1 MTASGWAGDVLDF
14 WFGQPKERW
23 FKKDEAF
30 DAEIVERFA
39 ALWEQERG
47 KAADPFFGSADEAL
61 GAIILFDQ
69 FPRNMFRGEAK
80 SFATDPLALE
90 IAKAAVD
97 RGLDEQVSREQ
108 RIFFYIPFEH
118 SEDLA
123 DQDRAVALI
132 EPLGDAE
139 YTRYAH
145 AHRDVIAR
153 FGRFPHRNAM
163 LGREPTAEERAA
175 KDVPSF

>member
-1 MTASGWAGDVLDF
+1 VTASAWAPDVLDF

-30 DAEIVERFA
+30 DAEISERFG
-39 ALWEQERG
+39 ALWERERA
-47 KAADPFFGSADEAL
+47 KAADAFLGSADQAL

-80 SFATDPLALE
+80 SFASDPLALE
-90 IAKAAVD
+90 IAKAGVD
-97 RGLDEQVSREQ
+97 RGLDEGVAKER
-108 RIFFYIPFEH
+108 RVFFYIPFEH

-132 EPLGDAE
+132 APLGDEE

-145 AHRDVIAR
+145 AHRNVIAR
-153 FGRFPHRNAM
+153 FGRFPHRNAIM
-163 LGREPTAEERAA
+163 GREPTAEERAA